1 MQTTKPS
8 ILVSVGSEMAKF
20 MQFLVK
26 LREYE
31 SSKDFIAGDSMA
43 IITIFLP
50 TRL

>member
-1 MQTTKPS
+1 MT
-8 ILVSVGSEMAKF
+8 KF

-31 SSKDFIAGDSMA
+31 SSKDFIAGDSVGMLHTMA